1 MAEVTVSQLAESI
14 DTPVDRLLQQMSEA
28 GLPHASATDAVSDED
43 KQTLLAHRKAAHG
56 DSEDKPR
63 KITLKRRTLST
74 LRTTGGGARGGTR
87 GSSRTVN
94 VEIRKKRTYERPQG
108 EASDPPVAGTELAL
122 DVEPEEVAEQEVVEE
137 PVVEEPSISPE
148 EIARR
153 QAVLAEAEAEAD
165 RRRQEA
171 IAKAAEEEA
180 QKEKEE
186 RERQVEEARKQ
197 AQAAREATDESEN
210 RVSARKD
217 KRDSHDLDEKDTSE
231 KRSKH
236 GSRRRRVQQLEAE
249 DLLDDNASGKTLGL
263 SSMRRKRATARAPG
277 QHHKFNAPT
286 EEVKREVEI
295 GENISVAQLSQR
307 MAVKATEVIKVLM
320 GLGVMANINQ
330 TIDQDTATLVVEE
343 FGHSVRIL
351 ESDAI
356 EKSLIEDTELEGEGE
371 PRAPVVTVMGHVD
384 HGKTSL
390 LDYIRKTQV
399 ADGEAGGITQHI
411 GAYRVNTEH
420 GEICF
425 IDTPGHA
432 AFTAMRARGAQCT
445 DIVILVVAADD
456 GLMPQTEEAI
466 QHAKAAGVPLVVAVN
481 KIDLEG
487 ADPDR
492 VKNELAAKDVIPDD
506 WGGDTQFIN
515 VSALTGE
522 GINALL
528 EAVLLQSELL
538 ELMAVPEGS
547 ARGIVIESE
556 LDKGKGSVV
565 TLLVQNGQL
574 SRGDIVVAGE
584 NFGRA
589 RALTDAAGQAVK
601 EAGPATPVVMLGLNG
616 TPAAGDPFQVT
627 EDERRAR
634 EVAEFRQE
642 RADEERLATPA
653 TSLDNLLQSFGEKN
667 VSFLNIVVKADV
679 RGSLEAIVSAL
690 EELGN
695 EEVKVN
701 VVFKGVGGITESDV
715 DFAITAEA
723 VIFGFNVRA
732 DSPARKTI
740 ESEGL
745 DLRYYKVIYDLVDD
759 VKAALSGMLS
769 PEVREEIV
777 GIAEVRDI
785 FDSKKWGK
793 IAGCMVIEGTIFREK
808 RIRVLRDNVVIY
820 EGELESLRHF
830 KDEVEEIRNGTEC
843 GIGVRNYNDVKA
855 GDQIEVFDS
864 REVARAL

>member
-74 LRTTGGGARGGTR
+74 LRTTGGGTRGGTR

-94 VEIRKKRTYERPQG
+94 VEIRKKRIFERPQG
-108 EASDPPVAGTELAL
+108 EASDPPVAGTELAV

-137 PVVEEPSISPE
+137 PVLEEPPISPE

-153 QAVLAEAEAEAD
+153 QAVLEEAEAEAD

-171 IAKAAEEEA
+171 IVKAAEEEA

-197 AQAAREATDESEN
+197 AQAAREATDDAEN
-210 RVSARKD
+210 KVSARKD
-217 KRDSHDLDEKDTSE
+217 KRDRHDLDEKDTSE

-286 EEVKREVEI
+286 EVMKREVEI

-538 ELMAVPEGS
+538 ELIAVPEGS

-864 REVARAL
+864 HEVARAL

>member
-1 MAEVTVSQLAESI
+1 
-14 DTPVDRLLQQMSEA
+14 
-28 GLPHASATDAVSDED
+28 
-43 KQTLLAHRKAAHG
+43 
-56 DSEDKPR
+56 
-63 KITLKRRTLST
+63 
-74 LRTTGGGARGGTR
+74 
-87 GSSRTVN
+87 
-94 VEIRKKRTYERPQG
+94 
-108 EASDPPVAGTELAL
+108 VAGTELAA

-171 IAKAAEEEA
+171 IAKAAEEKV

-186 RERQVEEARKQ
+186 RDRQIEEARKQ
-197 AQAAREATDESEN
+197 AQAAREATGESEN
-210 RVSARKD
+210 KVSARKD
-217 KRDSHDLDEKDTSE
+217 RRDRHDLDEKDTSE

-236 GSRRRRVQQLEAE
+236 GNRRRRVQQLEAE

-263 SSMRRKRATARAPG
+263 SSMRRKRAPARAPG

-286 EEVKREVEI
+286 EEMKREVEI

-343 FGHSVRIL
+343 FGHTVRIL

-356 EKSLIEDTELEGEGE
+356 EKSLIEDTELEGEGQ

-538 ELMAVPEGS
+538 ELIAVPEGS

-732 DSPARKTI
+732 DSTARKTI

>member
-14 DTPVDRLLQQMSEA
+14 DTPVDRLLQQMKEA

-43 KQTLLAHRKAAHG
+43 KQTLLEHRRAAHG
-56 DSEDKPR
+56 EEGKPR
-63 KITLKRRTLST
+63 KITLKKRTLST
-74 LRTTGGGARGGTR
+74 LRTTGGGTR

-94 VEIRKKRTYERPQG
+94 VEVRKKRIFVQPETDGDSQADETVDSPR
-108 EASDPPVAGTELAL
+108 EADAL
-122 DVEPEEVAEQEVVEE
+122 EEVVEPEVVEE
-137 PVVEEPSISPE
+137 EVTAEPTISAEEV
-148 EIARR
+148 ARR
-153 QAVLAEAEAEAD
+153 QVVMAEAEAEAE
-165 RRRQEA
+165 RRRQES
-171 IAKAAEEEA
+171 IAKAAEEAA

-186 RERQVEEARKQ
+186 REKEAEEAKKK
-197 AQAAREATDESEN
+197 AQAARTASDETES
-210 RVSARKD
+210 RVSSRKD
-217 KRDSHDLDEKDTSE
+217 KRDRHDLDEKDTSE

-236 GSRRRRVQQLEAE
+236 GNRRRRVQQLVAE
-249 DLLDDNASGKTLGL
+249 DLLDENASGKTLGL

-286 EEVKREVEI
+286 EEMKREVEI

-330 TIDQDTATLVVEE
+330 TIDQDTAMLVVEE
-343 FGHSVRIL
+343 FGHNVKIL

-356 EKSLIEDTELEGEGE
+356 EKSLMEDTELEGEAE
-371 PRAPVVTVMGHVD
+371 ARSPVVTVMGHVD

-515 VSALTGE
+515 VSALTGQ
-522 GINALL
+522 GINELL

-538 ELMAVPEGS
+538 ELTAVPEGS

-584 NFGRA
+584 NYGRA
-589 RALTDAAGQAVK
+589 RALTDAGGQAVK
-601 EAGPATPVVMLGLNG
+601 LAGPATPVVMLGLNG

-627 EDERRAR
+627 EDEKRAR
-634 EVAEFRQE
+634 EVAEFRRE
-642 RADEERLATPA
+642 RADEERLAMPA
-653 TSLDNLLQSFGEKN
+653 TSLDNLLQSFGEKD

-732 DSPARKTI
+732 DSAARKTI

-777 GIAEVRDI
+777 GIAQVRDI

-793 IAGCMVIEGTIFREK
+793 IAGCMVTEGTIYKEK
-808 RIRVLRDNVVIY
+808 RIRVLRDNIVIY

-830 KDEVEEIRNGTEC
+830 KDEVEEMRNGTEC
-843 GIGVRNYNDVKA
+843 GIGVRNYNDVRV

>member
-14 DTPVDRLLQQMSEA
+14 DTPVDRLLQQMKEA

-43 KQTLLAHRKAAHG
+43 KQTLLEHRRAAHG
-56 DSEDKPR
+56 EEGKPR
-63 KITLKRRTLST
+63 KITLKKRTLST
-74 LRTTGGGARGGTR
+74 LRTTGGGTR

-94 VEIRKKRTYERPQG
+94 VEVRKKRIFVQPETDGDSQADETVDSPR
-108 EASDPPVAGTELAL
+108 EADAL
-122 DVEPEEVAEQEVVEE
+122 EEVVEPEVVEE
-137 PVVEEPSISPE
+137 EVTAEPTISAEEV
-148 EIARR
+148 ARR
-153 QAVLAEAEAEAD
+153 QVVMAEAEAEAE
-165 RRRQEA
+165 RRRQES
-171 IAKAAEEEA
+171 IAKAAEEAA

-186 RERQVEEARKQ
+186 REKEAEEAKKK
-197 AQAAREATDESEN
+197 AQAARTASDETES
-210 RVSARKD
+210 RVSSRKD
-217 KRDSHDLDEKDTSE
+217 KRDRHDLDEKDTSE

-236 GSRRRRVQQLEAE
+236 GNRRRRVQQLVAE
-249 DLLDDNASGKTLGL
+249 DLLDENASGKTRGL

-286 EEVKREVEI
+286 EEMKREVEI

-330 TIDQDTATLVVEE
+330 TIDQDTAMLVVEE
-343 FGHSVRIL
+343 FGHNVKIL

-356 EKSLIEDTELEGEGE
+356 EKSLMEDTELEGEAE
-371 PRAPVVTVMGHVD
+371 ARSPVVTVMGHVD

-515 VSALTGE
+515 VSALTGQ
-522 GINALL
+522 GINELL

-538 ELMAVPEGS
+538 ELTAVPEGS

-584 NFGRA
+584 NYGRA
-589 RALTDAAGQAVK
+589 RALTDAGGQAVK
-601 EAGPATPVVMLGLNG
+601 LAGPATPVVMLGLNG

-627 EDERRAR
+627 EDEKRAR
-634 EVAEFRQE
+634 EVAEFRRE
-642 RADEERLATPA
+642 RADEERLAMPA
-653 TSLDNLLQSFGEKN
+653 TSLDNLLQSFGEKD

-715 DFAITAEA
+715 DFAITAKA

-732 DSPARKTI
+732 DSAARKTI

-777 GIAEVRDI
+777 GIAQVRDI

-793 IAGCMVIEGTIFREK
+793 IAGCMVTEGTIYKEK
-808 RIRVLRDNVVIY
+808 RIRVLRDNIVIY

-830 KDEVEEIRNGTEC
+830 KDEVEEMRNGTEC
-843 GIGVRNYNDVKA
+843 GIGVRNYNDVRV

>member
-1 MAEVTVSQLAESI
+1 
-14 DTPVDRLLQQMSEA
+14 
-28 GLPHASATDAVSDED
+28 
-43 KQTLLAHRKAAHG
+43 
-56 DSEDKPR
+56 
-63 KITLKRRTLST
+63 
-74 LRTTGGGARGGTR
+74 
-87 GSSRTVN
+87 
-94 VEIRKKRTYERPQG
+94 
-108 EASDPPVAGTELAL
+108 
-122 DVEPEEVAEQEVVEE
+122 
-137 PVVEEPSISPE
+137 
-148 EIARR
+148 
-153 QAVLAEAEAEAD
+153 
-165 RRRQEA
+165 
-171 IAKAAEEEA
+171 
-180 QKEKEE
+180 
-186 RERQVEEARKQ
+186 
-197 AQAAREATDESEN
+197 
-210 RVSARKD
+210 
-217 KRDSHDLDEKDTSE
+217 
-231 KRSKH
+231 
-236 GSRRRRVQQLEAE
+236 
-249 DLLDDNASGKTLGL
+249 
-263 SSMRRKRATARAPG
+263 
-277 QHHKFNAPT
+277 
-286 EEVKREVEI
+286 
-295 GENISVAQLSQR
+295 
-307 MAVKATEVIKVLM
+307 
-320 GLGVMANINQ
+320 
-330 TIDQDTATLVVEE
+330 
-343 FGHSVRIL
+343 
-351 ESDAI
+351 
-356 EKSLIEDTELEGEGE
+356 
-371 PRAPVVTVMGHVD
+371 
-384 HGKTSL
+384 
-390 LDYIRKTQV
+390 
-399 ADGEAGGITQHI
+399 
-411 GAYRVNTEH
+411 
-420 GEICF
+420 
-425 IDTPGHA
+425 
-432 AFTAMRARGAQCT
+432 MRARGAQCT

-538 ELMAVPEGS
+538 ELIAVPEGS

-732 DSPARKTI
+732 DSTARKTI

-820 EGELESLRHF
+820 EGELESLSHF
-830 KDEVEEIRNGTEC
+830 KDC
-843 GIGVRNYNDVKA
+843 
-855 GDQIEVFDS
+855 
-864 REVARAL
+864 LL

>member
-14 DTPVDRLLQQMSEA
+14 DTPVDRLLQQMKEA

-43 KQTLLAHRKAAHG
+43 KQTLLEHRRAAHG
-56 DSEDKPR
+56 EEGKPR
-63 KITLKRRTLST
+63 KITLKKRTLST
-74 LRTTGGGARGGTR
+74 LRTTGGGTR

-94 VEIRKKRTYERPQG
+94 VEVRKKRIFVQPETDGDSQADETVDSPR
-108 EASDPPVAGTELAL
+108 EADAL
-122 DVEPEEVAEQEVVEE
+122 EEVVEPEVVEE
-137 PVVEEPSISPE
+137 EVTAEPTISAEEV
-148 EIARR
+148 ARR
-153 QAVLAEAEAEAD
+153 QVVMAEAEAEAE
-165 RRRQEA
+165 RRRQES
-171 IAKAAEEEA
+171 IAKAAEEAA

-186 RERQVEEARKQ
+186 REKEAEEAKKK
-197 AQAAREATDESEN
+197 AQAARTASDETES
-210 RVSARKD
+210 RVSSRKD
-217 KRDSHDLDEKDTSE
+217 KRDRHDLDEKDTSE

-236 GSRRRRVQQLEAE
+236 GNRRRRVQQLVAE
-249 DLLDDNASGKTLGL
+249 DLLDENASGKTLGL

-286 EEVKREVEI
+286 EEMKREVEI

-330 TIDQDTATLVVEE
+330 TIDQDTAMLVVEE
-343 FGHSVRIL
+343 FGHNVKIL

-356 EKSLIEDTELEGEGE
+356 EKSLMEDTELEGEAE
-371 PRAPVVTVMGHVD
+371 ARSPVVTVMGHVD

-515 VSALTGE
+515 VSALTGQ
-522 GINALL
+522 GINELL

-538 ELMAVPEGS
+538 ELTAVPEGS

-584 NFGRA
+584 NYGRA
-589 RALTDAAGQAVK
+589 RALTDAGGQAVK
-601 EAGPATPVVMLGLNG
+601 LAGPATPVVMLGLNG

-627 EDERRAR
+627 EDEKRAR
-634 EVAEFRQE
+634 EVAEFRRE
-642 RADEERLATPA
+642 RADEERLAMPA
-653 TSLDNLLQSFGEKN
+653 TSLDNLLQSFGEKD

-715 DFAITAEA
+715 DFAITAKA

-732 DSPARKTI
+732 DSAARKTI

-777 GIAEVRDI
+777 GIAQVRDI

-793 IAGCMVIEGTIFREK
+793 IAGCMVTEGTIYKEK
-808 RIRVLRDNVVIY
+808 RIRVLRDNIVIY

-830 KDEVEEIRNGTEC
+830 KDEVEEMRNGTEC
-843 GIGVRNYNDVKA
+843 GIGVRNYNDVRV

>member
-1 MAEVTVSQLAESI
+1 MDGTY
-14 DTPVDRLLQQMSEA
+14 
-28 GLPHASATDAVSDED
+28 
-43 KQTLLAHRKAAHG
+43 
-56 DSEDKPR
+56 
-63 KITLKRRTLST
+63 RTH
-74 LRTTGGGARGGTR
+74 
-87 GSSRTVN
+87 
-94 VEIRKKRTYERPQG
+94 EINKRTNERPKG

-217 KRDSHDLDEKDTSE
+217 KRDRHDLDEKDTSE

-249 DLLDDNASGKTLGL
+249 DLLDDNASGRTLGL

-295 GENISVAQLSQR
+295 GENISVEQLSQR

-528 EAVLLQSELL
+528 EAVLLQ
-538 ELMAVPEGS
+538 
-547 ARGIVIESE
+547 
-556 LDKGKGSVV
+556 
-565 TLLVQNGQL
+565 L
-574 SRGDIVVAGE
+574 SLIH
-584 NFGRA
+584 
-589 RALTDAAGQAVK
+589 
-601 EAGPATPVVMLGLNG
+601 
-616 TPAAGDPFQVT
+616 
-627 EDERRAR
+627 
-634 EVAEFRQE
+634 
-642 RADEERLATPA
+642 
-653 TSLDNLLQSFGEKN
+653 
-667 VSFLNIVVKADV
+667 I
-679 RGSLEAIVSAL
+679 
-690 EELGN
+690 
-695 EEVKVN
+695 
-701 VVFKGVGGITESDV
+701 
-715 DFAITAEA
+715 
-723 VIFGFNVRA
+723 
-732 DSPARKTI
+732 
-740 ESEGL
+740 
-745 DLRYYKVIYDLVDD
+745 
-759 VKAALSGMLS
+759 
-769 PEVREEIV
+769 
-777 GIAEVRDI
+777 
-785 FDSKKWGK
+785 
-793 IAGCMVIEGTIFREK
+793 
-808 RIRVLRDNVVIY
+808 
-820 EGELESLRHF
+820 
-830 KDEVEEIRNGTEC
+830 
-843 GIGVRNYNDVKA
+843 
-855 GDQIEVFDS
+855 
-864 REVARAL
+864 

>member
-14 DTPVDRLLQQMSEA
+14 DTPVDRLLQQMKEA

-43 KQTLLAHRKAAHG
+43 KQTLLEHRRAAHG
-56 DSEDKPR
+56 EEGKPR
-63 KITLKRRTLST
+63 KITLKKRTLST
-74 LRTTGGGARGGTR
+74 LRTTGGGTR

-94 VEIRKKRTYERPQG
+94 VEVRKKRIFVQPETDGDSQADETVDSPR
-108 EASDPPVAGTELAL
+108 EADAL
-122 DVEPEEVAEQEVVEE
+122 EEVVEPEVVEE
-137 PVVEEPSISPE
+137 EVTAEPTISAEEV
-148 EIARR
+148 ARR
-153 QAVLAEAEAEAD
+153 QVVMAEAEAEAE
-165 RRRQEA
+165 RRRQES
-171 IAKAAEEEA
+171 IAKAAEEAA

-186 RERQVEEARKQ
+186 REKEAEEAKKK
-197 AQAAREATDESEN
+197 AQAARTASDETES
-210 RVSARKD
+210 RVSSRKD
-217 KRDSHDLDEKDTSE
+217 KRDRHDLDEKDTSE

-236 GSRRRRVQQLEAE
+236 GNRRRRVQQLVAE
-249 DLLDDNASGKTLGL
+249 DLLDENASGKTLGL

-286 EEVKREVEI
+286 EEMKREVEI

-330 TIDQDTATLVVEE
+330 TIDQDTAMLVVEE
-343 FGHSVRIL
+343 FGHNVKIL

-356 EKSLIEDTELEGEGE
+356 EKSLMEDTELEGEAE
-371 PRAPVVTVMGHVD
+371 ARSPVVTVMGHVD

-515 VSALTGE
+515 VSALTGQ
-522 GINALL
+522 GINELL

-538 ELMAVPEGS
+538 ELTAVPEGS

-584 NFGRA
+584 NYGRA
-589 RALTDAAGQAVK
+589 RALTDAGGQAVK
-601 EAGPATPVVMLGLNG
+601 LAGPATPVVMLGLNG

-627 EDERRAR
+627 EDEKRAR
-634 EVAEFRQE
+634 EVAEFRRE
-642 RADEERLATPA
+642 RADEERLAMPA
-653 TSLDNLLQSFGEKN
+653 TSL
-667 VSFLNIVVKADV
+667 
-679 RGSLEAIVSAL
+679 
-690 EELGN
+690 
-695 EEVKVN
+695 
-701 VVFKGVGGITESDV
+701 
-715 DFAITAEA
+715 
-723 VIFGFNVRA
+723 
-732 DSPARKTI
+732 
-740 ESEGL
+740 
-745 DLRYYKVIYDLVDD
+745 
-759 VKAALSGMLS
+759 
-769 PEVREEIV
+769 
-777 GIAEVRDI
+777 
-785 FDSKKWGK
+785 
-793 IAGCMVIEGTIFREK
+793 
-808 RIRVLRDNVVIY
+808 
-820 EGELESLRHF
+820 
-830 KDEVEEIRNGTEC
+830 
-843 GIGVRNYNDVKA
+843 
-855 GDQIEVFDS
+855 
-864 REVARAL
+864 